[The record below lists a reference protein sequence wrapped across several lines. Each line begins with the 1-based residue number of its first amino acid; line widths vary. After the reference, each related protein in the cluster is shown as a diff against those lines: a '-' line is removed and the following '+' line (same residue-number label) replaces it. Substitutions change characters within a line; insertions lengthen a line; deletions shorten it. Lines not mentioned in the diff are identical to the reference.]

1 MDDLAPT
8 ANRWLARI
16 ACAIGAAVTTLLIGA
31 AHGLLRA
38 EAHAASVLPTVAAG
52 SIENWLIPGH
62 HDAAYWLQRLVP
74 AGVGTAPAVGLWW
87 SFFYVPPLLAAL
99 ALATLGPRQ
108 CLRLLFLYAAVL
120 FAADAIF
127 ALLPTMPP
135 WMADGTPRLITQ
147 SAGSLTRFD
156 TNPTAAF
163 PSLHVAVPTV
173 MAIWY
178 CRHEQR
184 WCKVLGALLLLR
196 AALVFWAVVYT
207 GEHYLLDGVGGFS
220 LAWSV
225 YWLADRLGLAQDR
238 RPAAAR
244 GSPVSEGAPV
254 IDGAEEWEAQR
265 AVA

>member
-1 MDDLAPT
+1 MHDFAT
-8 ANRWLARI
+8 AANRWLARVG
-16 ACAIGAAVTTLLIGA
+16 CAIGAAVTTLLIGA
-31 AHGLLRA
+31 AHGLVRA
-38 EAHAASVLPTVAAG
+38 EAHAASVLPVVSAG
-52 SIENWLIPGH
+52 SIENRLLPGH
-62 HDAAYWLQRLVP
+62 HGAAYWLQQLVP
-74 AGVGTAPAVGLWW
+74 AHVGTAPAVGLWW
-87 SFFYVPPLLAAL
+87 SFFYLPPLLAAVTM
-99 ALATLGPRQ
+99 AALGPRQ
-108 CLRLLFLYAAVL
+108 CLRMLFLYAAVL

-147 SAGSLTRFD
+147 SAGSVTSFD

-207 GEHYLLDGVGGFS
+207 GEHYVLDGLGGIS
-220 LAWSV
+220 LAWGV
-225 YWLADRLGLAQDR
+225 YWVVDRLGLAQDR
-238 RPAAAR
+238 RAAAPR
-244 GSPVSEGAPV
+244 GSRVTEGAPAS
-254 IDGAEEWEAQR
+254 DAADEWETQP